1 MKDLKGKYAVV
12 TGAKKGIGYAIAKR
26 FLEENVAG
34 VAVLDLEAFD
44 TTELDP
50 TGERAVSYAC
60 DVGDAEMVK
69 AVFDQIYE
77 RFGRVDILVN
87 NAGIIADA
95 MFHKMTDA
103 QWDRVLRVNVEGV
116 YNCTRQVIN
125 KMRGQQYGRIVNVS
139 SVSAFGAAGQCNYS
153 LTKSGLIGFTKSLA
167 KESGRKG
174 ITVNA
179 VAPDFIDTDMLR
191 TLPKEDLEAACK
203 LSPMQRPGTPD
214 EVAALVTYLA
224 SDDASY
230 VSGECI
236 RCGGA
241 FHT

>member
-1 MKDLKGKYAVV
+1 MKDLSGKFAVV
-12 TGAKKGIGYAIAKR
+12 TGAQKGIGYAIAKR

-34 VAVLDLEAFD
+34 LAVLDLSAFD
-44 TTELDP
+44 TTDLDP
-50 TGERAVSYAC
+50 TGECVVSYAC
-60 DVGDAEMVK
+60 DVGNADMVK
-69 AVFDQIYE
+69 AVFEQIYE
-77 RFGRVDILVN
+77 RFGRIDILVN

-95 MFHKMTDA
+95 MFHKMSDS
-103 QWDRVLRVNVEGV
+103 QWDRVMHVNIDGL

-125 KMRGQQYGRIVNVS
+125 KMREQQYGRIVNLAS
-139 SVSAFGAAGQCNYS
+139 TSAFGAAGQCNYS
-153 LTKSGLIGFTKSLA
+153 LTKSGVIGFTKSLA
-167 KESGRKG
+167 KEGARKN

-191 TLPKEDLEAACK
+191 SIPKEEFEAACK
-203 LSPMQRPGTPD
+203 AAPMQRPGTPE